1 MYALSTQLKISNIVR
16 ICHIVS
22 ERSTR
27 YLCRNT
33 KHACIFK
40 KGKQHN
46 INIHCRTFSPSASYV
61 QLFRYRANHTPR
73 LTHFQ
78 KLLCRIIQRPRTHR
92 GSCWLISL
100 WNSNNSSLKK
110 KWNLF
115 LLLWYQTKSTNR
127 EVFYNL
133 DFLTR
138 FSSESL
144 WFTGGSGSQKTC
156 DNLQRINSDI
166 ILKIKIQHAQTKRD
180 GRCFKLNFETKEKF
194 KRKGPAICQPNTYAN
209 MSGIW

>member
-1 MYALSTQLKISNIVR
+1 MQKKNHFTHLVLIVWVDLMTCSASVQTPPCMKCSIASGSMSAILPLIQCGSGNTGHTAQCPCTELEPTSLQWKPVHNKKGDSRSHSAPQCPARQKQGEVKELKLSDRLKYRVMYALSTQLKISNIVR
-16 ICHIVS
+16 IWHIVS

-92 GSCWLISL
+92 GSC
-100 WNSNNSSLKK
+100 
-110 KWNLF
+110 
-115 LLLWYQTKSTNR
+115 
-127 EVFYNL
+127 
-133 DFLTR
+133 
-138 FSSESL
+138 
-144 WFTGGSGSQKTC
+144 
-156 DNLQRINSDI
+156 
-166 ILKIKIQHAQTKRD
+166 
-180 GRCFKLNFETKEKF
+180 
-194 KRKGPAICQPNTYAN
+194 
-209 MSGIW
+209 

>member
-1 MYALSTQLKISNIVR
+1 MQKKNHFTHLVLIVWVDLMTCSASVQTPPCMKCSIASGSMSAILPLIQCGSGNTGHTAQCPCTELEPTSLQWKPVHSKKGDSRSHSAPQCPAHQKQGEVKELKLSDRLKYRVMYALSTQLKISNIVR
-16 ICHIVS
+16 IWHIVS

-92 GSCWLISL
+92 GSC
-100 WNSNNSSLKK
+100 
-110 KWNLF
+110 
-115 LLLWYQTKSTNR
+115 
-127 EVFYNL
+127 
-133 DFLTR
+133 
-138 FSSESL
+138 
-144 WFTGGSGSQKTC
+144 
-156 DNLQRINSDI
+156 
-166 ILKIKIQHAQTKRD
+166 
-180 GRCFKLNFETKEKF
+180 
-194 KRKGPAICQPNTYAN
+194 
-209 MSGIW
+209 

>member
-1 MYALSTQLKISNIVR
+1 MQKKNHFTHLVLIVWVDLMTCSASVQTPPCMKCSIASGSMSAILPLIQCGSGNTGHTAQCPCTELEPTSLQWKPVHNKKGDSRSHSAPQCPAHQKQGEVKELKLSDRLKYRVMYALSTQLKISNIVR
-16 ICHIVS
+16 IWHIVS

-92 GSCWLISL
+92 GSC
-100 WNSNNSSLKK
+100 
-110 KWNLF
+110 
-115 LLLWYQTKSTNR
+115 
-127 EVFYNL
+127 
-133 DFLTR
+133 
-138 FSSESL
+138 
-144 WFTGGSGSQKTC
+144 
-156 DNLQRINSDI
+156 
-166 ILKIKIQHAQTKRD
+166 
-180 GRCFKLNFETKEKF
+180 
-194 KRKGPAICQPNTYAN
+194 
-209 MSGIW
+209 

>member
-1 MYALSTQLKISNIVR
+1 MQKQNHFTHLVLIVWVDLMTCSASVQTPPCMKCSIASGSMSAILPLIQCGSGNTGHTAQCPCTELEPTSLQWKPVHNKKGDSRSHSAPQCPAHQKQGEVKELKLSDRLKYRVMYALFTQLKISNIVR
-16 ICHIVS
+16 IWHIVS

-61 QLFRYRANHTPR
+61 QLFGYRPNHTPR

-92 GSCWLISL
+92 GSC
-100 WNSNNSSLKK
+100 
-110 KWNLF
+110 
-115 LLLWYQTKSTNR
+115 
-127 EVFYNL
+127 
-133 DFLTR
+133 
-138 FSSESL
+138 
-144 WFTGGSGSQKTC
+144 
-156 DNLQRINSDI
+156 
-166 ILKIKIQHAQTKRD
+166 
-180 GRCFKLNFETKEKF
+180 
-194 KRKGPAICQPNTYAN
+194 
-209 MSGIW
+209 

>member
-1 MYALSTQLKISNIVR
+1 MQKQNHFTHLVLIVWVDLMTCSASVQTPPCMKCSIASGSMSAILPLIQCGSGNTGHTAQCPCTELEPTSLQWKPVHNKKGDSRSHSAPQCPAHQKQGEVKELKLSDRLKYRVMYALSTQLKISNIVR
-16 ICHIVS
+16 IWHIVS

-61 QLFRYRANHTPR
+61 QLFGYRANHTPR

-92 GSCWLISL
+92 GSC
-100 WNSNNSSLKK
+100 
-110 KWNLF
+110 
-115 LLLWYQTKSTNR
+115 
-127 EVFYNL
+127 
-133 DFLTR
+133 
-138 FSSESL
+138 
-144 WFTGGSGSQKTC
+144 
-156 DNLQRINSDI
+156 
-166 ILKIKIQHAQTKRD
+166 
-180 GRCFKLNFETKEKF
+180 
-194 KRKGPAICQPNTYAN
+194 
-209 MSGIW
+209 